1 MKIIKI
7 NGIDYRFEF
16 TIEASLYKECTEK
29 TVGLMTSIAEGQENG
44 KGIKDI
50 ISTLSDI
57 PKTALTLFYAGLLE
71 HHGPESITA
80 NPVHTMK
87 DAKMLIKQYFEEHV
101 EDGTGNF
108 YDVLQLMIEQMA
120 EDGFFKHIG
129 LEQMMKEPQ
138 TEETKALPKVP
149 QDHKKKQKATDK

>member
-57 PKTALTLFYAGLLE
+57 PKTALTLF
-71 HHGPESITA
+71 
-80 NPVHTMK
+80 
-87 DAKMLIKQYFEEHV
+87 D
-101 EDGTGNF
+101 
-108 YDVLQLMIEQMA
+108 
-120 EDGFFKHIG
+120 
-129 LEQMMKEPQ
+129 
-138 TEETKALPKVP
+138 
-149 QDHKKKQKATDK
+149 